1 MSVNVFMRHDERG
14 EPSSFSFDDE
24 LGYSPNYPRGVRGSP
39 LIFSTRIRPP
49 REMVQQVEKGE
60 QRVGVIVKAPRTE
73 WEKMTQ
79 KIPGENTAN
88 MNSGGSAIKYKEIRE
103 GGFVD
108 NKTAQ
113 AQTDAYIES
122 HRLLK
127 EKYDGG
133 ALTMTEAKIP
143 KPSKIPDIT
152 IIKDQVAINI
162 ANPEYRQLSDLSF
175 SEQEEVVGS
184 SRFFKPVPKPI
195 SLIDVPEG
203 GYDFRDRM
211 PPRMRQ
217 MTQQEL
223 LVQLEK
229 YGKSAGRS
237 VSFAPPRTGLYGG
250 DISSKN
256 QVALTRQA
264 NANNVFQNNL
274 YNTSLAGTLASQQAR
289 IIANAKGAFKQA
301 ILPKP

>member
-1 MSVNVFMRHDERG
+1 MSVNMFMRHDDHFSQGSEMFG
-14 EPSSFSFDDE
+14 EGLNVSYKPAQ
-24 LGYSPNYPRGVRGSP
+24 
-39 LIFSTRIRPP
+39 IFSTRIRPP
-49 REMVQQVEKGE
+49 REMVQQVQRGE
-60 QRVGVIVKAPRTE
+60 QRLGVIVKAPMTE
-73 WEKMTQ
+73 WERMTQ
-79 KIPGENTAN
+79 KIPGEDTAN

-103 GGFVD
+103 GSFVD
-108 NKTAQ
+108 SRTAQ
-113 AQTDAYIES
+113 AQTDAYIER

-143 KPSKIPDIT
+143 KPSKIPTIT
-152 IIKDQVAINI
+152 IIQDQPAINI
-162 ANPEYRQLSDLSF
+162 ADPQYRQLEDLSF
-175 SEQEEVVGS
+175 SEQQDVVGS
-184 SRFFKPVPKPI
+184 SRFFKPIPDPV

-223 LVQLEK
+223 LVQLEN

-250 DISSKN
+250 DVSSQN

-264 NANNVFQNNL
+264 NANNVYQNNL

-289 IIANAKGAFKQA
+289 IVANAKGAFKQA

>member
-1 MSVNVFMRHDERG
+1 MSVNVFMRHEDDFSQGNEMFG
-14 EPSSFSFDDE
+14 EGLNVSYKPSQ
-24 LGYSPNYPRGVRGSP
+24 
-39 LIFSTRIRPP
+39 IFSTRIRPP
-49 REMVQQVEKGE
+49 REMVQQVQKGE
-60 QRVGVIVKAPRTE
+60 QRLGLVVKAPMTE
-73 WEKMTQ
+73 WERMTQ
-79 KIPGENTAN
+79 KIPGEDTAN
-88 MNSGGSAIKYKEIRE
+88 MNSGGSAIKYKEIRQ
-103 GGFVD
+103 GSFVD
-108 NKTAQ
+108 NKIAQ
-113 AQTDAYIES
+113 AQTDAYIER

-143 KPSKIPDIT
+143 KPSKIPTIT
-152 IIKDQVAINI
+152 IIQDQPAINI
-162 ANPEYRQLSDLSF
+162 ADPEYRQLEDLSF
-175 SEQEEVVGS
+175 SEQQEVVGS
-184 SRFFKPVPKPI
+184 SRFFKPVPDPV
-195 SLIDVPEG
+195 SLIDVPAG

-223 LVQLEK
+223 LVELEK
-229 YGKSAGRS
+229 YGKTAGRS

-250 DISSKN
+250 DVSSQN

-274 YNTSLAGTLASQQAR
+274 YNTSLAGSLASQQAR
-289 IIANAKGAFKQA
+289 IIANAKGAFKQT